1 MWFISGIA
9 VVIALSN
16 INMNKLIYGITCWA
30 TPIVI
35 KPFADALAEH
45 APKIAEK
52 AMMWIEAMVDKKTK
66 NDKL

>member
-16 INMNKLIYGITCWA
+16 INMNKLIYGIVCWM
-30 TPIVI
+30 TPIMF

-45 APKIAEK
+45 SPRIAEK
-52 AMMWIEAMVDKKTK
+52 VMIYIESMVDKKTK
-66 NDKL
+66 NDKI